1 MKSKV
6 NQRMQL
12 IQSHLTMMPIGKV
25 SGAIGLW
32 KKFSDELMSL
42 VGEKGFLILYS
53 RGLHKLRATFPA
65 LPNFDAEISPTTWL
79 AELEAALTEHDLVG
93 LNTANYQ
100 LLMTFTDILASLI
113 GEDLTIEILNASWG
127 DADTNRIPANQEIE
141 DAK

>member
-12 IQSHLTMMPIGKV
+12 IQCHLMMIPTKKV
-25 SGAIGLW
+25 SGTIALW

-42 VGEKGFLILYS
+42 IGEKGFLILYS
-53 RGLHKLRATFPA
+53 RSLHILRSTFPA
-65 LPNFDAEISPTTWL
+65 LPNFDAEISPATWL
-79 AELEAALTEHDLVG
+79 AELEAALTEQDLVG

-100 LLMTFTDILASLI
+100 LFMTFTDILASLI
-113 GEDLTIEILNASWG
+113 GEDLTIEILHASWG
-127 DADTNRIPANQEIE
+127 DTDANRTPENKEIE